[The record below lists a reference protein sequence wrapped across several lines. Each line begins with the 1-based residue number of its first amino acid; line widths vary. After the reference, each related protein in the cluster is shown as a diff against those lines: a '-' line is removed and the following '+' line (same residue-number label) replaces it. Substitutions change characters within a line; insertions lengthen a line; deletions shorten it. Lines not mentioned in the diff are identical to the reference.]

1 MSTSIKALEVS
12 LYWQKHVLQ
21 HSKDNKQQSRC
32 RVAISTLE
40 AQLENS
46 IFWERMTLLES
57 IDAYEKIL
65 QQSKDPLQIEGAK
78 TNIARIE
85 ALLEESP
92 I

>member
-1 MSTSIKALEVS
+1 MLT
-12 LYWQKHVLQ
+12 
-21 HSKDNKQQSRC
+21 
-32 RVAISTLE
+32 TLE

-57 IDAYEKIL
+57 IEAYEKIL

-85 ALLEESP
+85 ALLEVST